1 MRRLIY
7 RRSLSGLSFQS
18 LNSPVSHK
26 VNKVGKKGA
35 MPVRGL
41 YLEKSSY
48 QAEFQMRHIDMEVAS
63 PNREYAHKHKDYLE
77 LNNRKPRILQST

>member
-1 MRRLIY
+1 
-7 RRSLSGLSFQS
+7 
-18 LNSPVSHK
+18 
-26 VNKVGKKGA
+26 